1 MKNLKHDFEF
11 IQSALP
17 EVETYLLSET
27 LYWPLG
33 ASLPR
38 LTIGGLLL
46 ALKRASALEPFEA
59 RKWLLQVESVRA
71 KRRNAWEQKS
81 LRELQN
87 RLRLW
92 SESVSEWRSAEGG
105 QRADYTGEV
114 RGRVIIQILLREV
127 NAPGEQAALDALDR
141 FLRVHLK
148 PASFLWDKGLE
159 QAFDRDEFWFLYGKL
174 I

>member
-1 MKNLKHDFEF
+1 MKNLNSDFEF
-11 IQSALP
+11 IESALP
-17 EVETYLLSET
+17 EMETYLLAET

-46 ALKRASALEPFEA
+46 ALKRASALKPFET
-59 RKWLLQVESVRA
+59 RKWQMQIDSIRT
-71 KRRNAWEQKS
+71 KRRSAWEQKS
-81 LRELQN
+81 LQELRN

-105 QRADYTGEV
+105 QHADYTGEV

-127 NAPGEQAALDALDR
+127 SAPGEQVAVDALDR

-148 PASFLWDKGLE
+148 PASFLWGKGLE